1 MLHNESVNVWSHLI
15 GVGLFIFLLFWTIF
29 ALNPFSNYLNFSA
42 NFPAGAPNYT
52 NTTSGSNNTYLDF
65 EAYCAKMF
73 NVSLSAYAEDAIEI
87 TNEEAFQLWTKAWQ
101 QYETL

>member
-15 GVGLFIFLLFWTIF
+15 GVGLFIILLFWTIF
-29 ALNPFSNYLNFSA
+29 ALNPFSNYLNFSV
-42 NFPAGAPNYT
+42 NFPSTSTKTFT
-52 NTTSGSNNTYLDF
+52 NTTSAGSSSMYADF

-87 TNEEAFQLWTKAWQ
+87 TNEEAF
-101 QYETL
+101 